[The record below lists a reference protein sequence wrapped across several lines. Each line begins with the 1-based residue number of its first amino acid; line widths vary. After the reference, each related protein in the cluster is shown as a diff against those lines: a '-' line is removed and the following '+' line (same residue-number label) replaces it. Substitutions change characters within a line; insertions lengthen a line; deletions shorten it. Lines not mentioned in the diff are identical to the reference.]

1 MWVAIIKP
9 ASYAMQ
15 HRGCAA
21 TFANTTNPRFR
32 GERSRLG
39 ATQSV
44 DTPMHKVL
52 SLAILATVFLTLS
65 NAWAEDEE
73 KDDALQDGR
82 PVVHTSS
89 PQDVYEAKLSMLES
103 RVEAKRNYCK
113 ATGAK
118 GLDYCSKE
126 ADQMERE
133 GESRLK
139 AELKAALAKQPAP

>member
-1 MWVAIIKP
+1 
-9 ASYAMQ
+9 
-15 HRGCAA
+15 
-21 TFANTTNPRFR
+21 
-32 GERSRLG
+32 
-39 ATQSV
+39 
-44 DTPMHKVL
+44 MHKVL

-65 NAWAEDEE
+65 NAWADDEE
-73 KDDALQDGR
+73 KDDAPQDGR

-89 PQDVYEAKLSMLES
+89 PQDVYEAKLGMLES

-113 ATGAK
+113 ASGAK

-133 GESRLK
+133 GQSRLK